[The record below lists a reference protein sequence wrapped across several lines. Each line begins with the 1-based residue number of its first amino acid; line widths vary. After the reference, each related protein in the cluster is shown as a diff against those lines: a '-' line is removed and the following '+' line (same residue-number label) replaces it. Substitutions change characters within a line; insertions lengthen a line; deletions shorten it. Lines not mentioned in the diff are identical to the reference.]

1 MLYNSKRKKQCT
13 HLLVGGAMC
22 LAGLAMFSCSDTY
35 DLDSKQPSGLNT
47 IYGYME
53 KRGDFKNFLQLI
65 DDLGQKEIL
74 SKTGSKTL
82 FPANDDAFAAF
93 YASNS
98 WGVHKY
104 SDLTLA
110 QKRLLLKSAMIDNPY
125 PTSMLSTAE
134 GPVKGEVCRRSS
146 SQSLYDS
153 VQVIS
158 TSSLEL
164 PQNSRWAVLRASH
177 PDSIVLFKDA
187 SGSNPMVHFTP
198 KFLAANKIE
207 STDVDFLYNDPDG
220 TRSSDDTYVNRSK
233 ILTSE
238 FCKNGFVHVVDRVI
252 TPLDNMAEILRTS
265 PSTTIFSSII
275 ERFAAP
281 DYSASL
287 TNNYNINKG
296 TEVDSVF
303 IKRYYS
309 NRSAGSSTSVDNGF
323 KEDKD
328 KNTFDASLKFDPG
341 WNTYVPDVFNNRD
354 AMMEDMGVIIAPT
367 DDAIKEWWNN
377 GSGKV
382 IKDRYQTIE
391 NTPNSVLQELVNV
404 NMLSSMVASV
414 PSRFSTVLND
424 ANDVMG
430 LSRDAIDSVMIGCN
444 GMVYLSNK
452 VYAPT
457 TYSSVMFPT
466 VIDTENLNIIKN
478 AIDILDYK
486 AYLNSTVSRYS
497 FFIPTNKGLLTYID
511 PVSYGQ
517 DKTKMW
523 EFHFDATKGEKARI
537 YADVYE
543 VDTLTW
549 EKVSETP
556 VQKIQST
563 NSVINDQIQNR
574 LEDLLDNIICVEEA
588 KEGHHYLITKG
599 KSYVKWNGNL
609 NQVGSMTAEGGFQAE
624 QNKPLTVTGV
634 YKMENGYA
642 YILDGV
648 VMGSRRAT
656 SDILAETP
664 EFSDFYNIAEAAGAF
679 ATSDEYGQGAISQWK
694 GFSTRGNLV
703 STSKKSTGEDANYSL
718 LNAYHYTV
726 YAPTNEAM
734 QIAYNEGLP
743 TLQDLAAAE
752 EYDRQ
757 YQEKYDFESD
767 SAEHVRS
774 VMRDFIRYHVQSNAI
789 FADAGF
795 STGSYESAKSK
806 LEYLKNDDNTFAKD
820 STLNEAYEKFPELPK
835 YIYTYKVISGSPY
848 TIKVTNVKNDAIT
861 IQDAMGNTAH
871 LVTNGGNYNI
881 MGREY
886 WADNKIINSA
896 KKLTNSSSVV
906 VQAIDRP
913 LRFAADQFKYVPRKI
928 VTDEE

>member
-1 MLYNSKRKKQCT
+1 M

-22 LAGLAMFSCSDTY
+22 LAGLATFSCSDTY

-82 FPANDDAFAAF
+82 FPANDDAFNAF
-93 YASNS
+93 YASNT

-110 QKRLLLKSAMIDNPY
+110 QKKLLLKSAMIDNPY
-125 PTSMLSTAE
+125 PTSMLSTAQ

-153 VQVIS
+153 VQVVS

-164 PQNSRWAVLRASH
+164 PQNPRWQVLRASH

-198 KFLAANKIE
+198 KFLDANKIE
-207 STDVDFLYNDPDG
+207 STDIDFLYNDPDG

-238 FCKNGFVHVVDRVI
+238 FCKNGFVHVVDKVI
-252 TPLDNMAEILRTS
+252 TPLDNMAEIIRTT
-265 PSTTIFSSII
+265 PSTSIFSSII

-281 DYSASL
+281 AYSASL

-296 TEVDSVF
+296 TDVDSVF

-309 NRSAGSSTSVDNGF
+309 KRSDGSGTSADLPF
-323 KEDKD
+323 TEDKD
-328 KNTFDASLKFDPG
+328 KNTFDAALKFDPG
-341 WNTYVPDVFNNRD
+341 WNTYVSDVFNNRV
-354 AMMEDMGVIIAPT
+354 AMMEDMGVMIVPT
-367 DDAIKEWWNN
+367 DAAVAEWWNN

-404 NMLSSMVASV
+404 NMLSSLVASV
-414 PSRFSTVLND
+414 PSRFSNILND

-430 LSRDAIDSVMIGCN
+430 VSRDAIDSVLIGCN

-452 VYAPT
+452 VYSPT

-466 VIDTENLNIIKN
+466 VIDTENMNIIKN
-478 AIDILDYK
+478 AIDNLDYK

-497 FFIPTNKGLLTYID
+497 FFIPTNNGLLTYID

-523 EFHFDATKGEKARI
+523 EFHFDETKKEAARI

-556 VQKIQST
+556 VEKVQST
-563 NSVINDQIQNR
+563 SSMDARLQNR
-574 LEDLLDNIICVEEA
+574 LEDLLDNIICVEDA
-588 KEGHHYLITKG
+588 SANHHFLITKG
-599 KSYVKWNGNL
+599 KTYVKWGGTL
-609 NQVGSMTAEGGFQAE
+609 NQAGSMTVEGGFQAE
-624 QNKPLTVTGV
+624 QNKPMVVKSV

-642 YILDGV
+642 YVLDGV

-664 EFSDFYNIAEAAGAF
+664 EFSDFYNIAEASGMF
-679 ATSDEYGQGAISQWK
+679 ASFNDDKQGSVSQNK
-694 GFSTRGNLV
+694 GYSTRGNLV
-703 STSKKSTGEDANYSL
+703 TTSKKTSGEDANYSL

-743 TLQDLAAAE
+743 TLDDLAAAE
-752 EYDRQ
+752 EYDREFE
-757 YQEKYDFESD
+757 EKYDVESD
-767 SAEHVRS
+767 SADHVRS
-774 VMRDFIRYHVQSNAI
+774 VMRDFVRYHVQSNAI
-789 FADAGF
+789 FADGGF
-795 STGSYESAKSK
+795 STGSFESTKSK
-806 LEYLKNDDNTFAKD
+806 LEYVKNDDGTFAMD
-820 STLNEAYEKFPELPK
+820 STLNEAHEKFPELPQ
-835 YIYTYKVISGSPY
+835 YTYTYKVISGSPY
-848 TIKVTNVKNDAIT
+848 TIKVTGVNENGISV
-861 IQDAMGNTAH
+861 QDAMGNVAH
-871 LVTNGGNYNI
+871 LVTASGNYNI

-886 WADNKIINSA
+886 WADTYINSA
-896 KKLTNSSSVV
+896 KKLSNSSSVV

-913 LRFAADQFKYVPRKI
+913 LRFAADQFKYVSRKV